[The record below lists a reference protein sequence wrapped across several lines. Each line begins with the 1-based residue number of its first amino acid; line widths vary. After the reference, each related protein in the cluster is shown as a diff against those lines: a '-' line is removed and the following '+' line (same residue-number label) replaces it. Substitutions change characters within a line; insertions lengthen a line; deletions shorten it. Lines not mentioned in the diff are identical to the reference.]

1 MTGGDAV
8 RELAAFL
15 TGSEARQLADR
26 LEAGETLTRSLVV
39 VGSGRRMQV
48 RQLMTPLLP
57 AGAAPSLTV
66 AVLRAVEG
74 AHEHRTAVDP
84 VWTAPKNLAG
94 AGQLTSSIRHFVIQ
108 ARESVMCSTFNFQR
122 SSALWAA
129 LRDVSR
135 RPELD
140 VRIYVDT
147 TAADHR
153 PTQWSPTTDAMATE
167 LAGATILRT
176 APLDGRPVRNHAK
189 FIAIDHQYLVVTSAN
204 FSRSAEE
211 FNVELGL
218 VLTDPLVTR
227 AVERQMEE
235 LGSHIYEVVQR
246 T

>member
-26 LEAGETLTRSLVV
+26 LGAGETLTQALVV
-39 VGSGRRMQV
+39 VGSGRRAEV
-48 RQLMTPLLP
+48 RQLISAVTTATLE
-57 AGAAPSLTV
+57 SLV
-66 AVLRAVEG
+66 PVLRAIEG
-74 AHEHRTAVDP
+74 AHEHRSTVDP

-94 AGQLTSSIRHFVIQ
+94 TGQLTSSIRHFVTQ

-122 SSALWAA
+122 SSALWVA
-129 LRDVSR
+129 LREVSQ
-135 RPELD
+135 RPEVD

-147 TAADHR
+147 TAADQHT
-153 PTQWSPTTDAMATE
+153 TQWSPTTAAMAGE
-167 LAGATILRT
+167 LPGATILRT
-176 APLDGRPVRNHAK
+176 APVDGRPVRNHAK
-189 FIAIDHQYLVVTSAN
+189 FIAVDHQYLVVTSAN

-227 AVERQMEE
+227 AVECQMEA
-235 LGSHIYEVVQR
+235 LGSHIYEVVR
-246 T
+246 RA